1 MVEER
6 VKRDPLER
14 EQETPDRQ
22 MVRLVMG
29 EVKTYIPASV
39 RKPMD
44 VDHDVIRRAQEPTSL
59 TKKEHPLG
67 CSQRLAG
74 DPCSQIAGQCHERSI
89 NHAAKYVSSFR
100 FLSTTRG
107 VLPQASSVSVLPS
120 QRLPALLTLFLL
132 HHPLTV
138 EPASLI

>member
-29 EVKTYIPASV
+29 EVKTYTPASV

-67 CSQRLAG
+67 CSQSWPA
-74 DPCSQIAGQCHERSI
+74 IHAHRSPA
-89 NHAAKYVSSFR
+89 NAMKE
-100 FLSTTRG
+100 
-107 VLPQASSVSVLPS
+107 ASI
-120 QRLPALLTLFLL
+120 TLRNTF
-132 HHPLTV
+132 HR
-138 EPASLI
+138 SDS